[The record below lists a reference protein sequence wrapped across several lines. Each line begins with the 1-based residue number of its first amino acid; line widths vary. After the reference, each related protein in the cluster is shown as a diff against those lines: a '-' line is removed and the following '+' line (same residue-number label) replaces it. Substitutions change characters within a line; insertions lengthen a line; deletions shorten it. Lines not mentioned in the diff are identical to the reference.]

1 MKTLF
6 VSDLDGTLLQNNSKI
21 SEKSC
26 QIINRL
32 MNRGI
37 FFSYATARGL
47 ATARKVTEGL
57 HCTMPVITKNGV
69 IIVRPDTGEI
79 VSKNLFRKGEA
90 EDIYHILCDGKIDPI
105 VFSYQDGKERFSYN
119 RDTKSE
125 GIQWFVSE
133 HRQDE
138 RDHPLT
144 GYDKILAG
152 EIFYFACI
160 GTREL
165 LEETYQKIRDR
176 YQCIFSKDTYNDR
189 MWLEIMPKSATKAS
203 AVLQLKEMMEFDY
216 IIAFGDGVNDIPM
229 FEIADECYAVKN
241 GDACLKELATG
252 IIETNQ
258 SDGVANWLENFAEG
272 YLA

>member
-57 HCTMPVITKNGV
+57 HCNMPVITKNGV
-69 IIVRPDTGEI
+69 IIARPDTGEV
-79 VSKNLFRKGEA
+79 VSKNLFLKEEA
-90 EDIYHILCDGKIDPI
+90 EEIYDILCDGKIDPI
-105 VFSYQDGKERFSYN
+105 VFSYQDGVEKFSYN

-144 GYDKILAG
+144 GNDRILEG

-165 LEETYQKIRDR
+165 LEETYQKMRDR
-176 YQCIFSKDTYNDR
+176 YQCVFSKDTYNHR
-189 MWLEIMPKSATKAS
+189 MWLEIMPKCATKAS
-203 AVLQLKEMMEFDY
+203 AILQLKEMMKFDY

-229 FEIADECYAVKN
+229 FKIADECYAVKN
-241 GDACLKELATG
+241 GDARLKELATG

-258 SDGVANWLENFAEG
+258 SDGVANWMEKFAEG
-272 YLA
+272 YLM